1 MVSIKS
7 IHTVVPSEATPNGTF
22 LLSQSQQIKAH
33 TQALTIY
40 IYNSN
45 HNHNIIDTM
54 RHSLAKILVHYYPLA
69 GRLRMIEG
77 GRMEVECNNKGVL
90 LLEAESTNTLQD
102 YGDFEPNDALRPL
115 QPAVDYSEPMEN
127 LPLVMVQL
135 TRFACGGV
143 CVGFGISNVV
153 VDGISGTLF
162 VDAWAKL
169 ARGGTL
175 GEDEKPLF
183 LDKMAILKAET
194 NDEKPFTASRFEHRE
209 FKQLPVMIG
218 RCDASEESKKETDLA
233 ILKLTREM
241 AEKIKKKANDD
252 GCLEFD
258 HEAVTAQKHWRPY
271 SRYESIAAHIW
282 RSACKARNA
291 DHNQP
296 TVVLTVA
303 GIRNRLK
310 PPLPLNYF
318 GNATHPTVTPTCLS
332 GDIASKPLRY
342 GAQKI
347 REAIE
352 LLTDEYLRSAF
363 EFIERQDHLGCL
375 RPKLNRESGCV
386 EGPFLGNPNLNI
398 WSWMSNMPTYG
409 PDFGWGRPVYMGPG
423 EITGDGRAFIMP
435 AASGEGNLSV
445 AIRLQTPHVE
455 PFVKFFYQ
463 DI

>member
-7 IHTVVPSEATPNGTF
+7 IHTVIPSEATPNGTF
-22 LLSQSQQIKAH
+22 LLSQSQQINAH
-33 TQALTIY
+33 NHALTIY
-40 IYNSN
+40 IYNAN
-45 HNHNIIDTM
+45 NNLNNNIIDTM
-54 RHSLAKILVHYYPLA
+54 KHSLAKILVHYYPLA
-69 GRLRMIEG
+69 GRIRMIEG
-77 GRMEVECNNKGVL
+77 GRMEVDCNRNGAL

-102 YGDFEPNDALRPL
+102 YGDFEPNAALLRPL
-115 QPAVDYSEPMEN
+115 LPAIDYSEPMEN
-127 LPLVMVQL
+127 LPLVMVQV

-143 CVGFGISNVV
+143 CVGVTNSNVV
-153 VDGISGTLF
+153 ADGISGTLF

-183 LDKMAILKAET
+183 LDQME
-194 NDEKPFTASRFEHRE
+194 
-209 FKQLPVMIG
+209 LPVMIG

-252 GCLEFD
+252 GCFEFD
-258 HEAVTAQKHWRPY
+258 HEEVTAQKHRRPY
-271 SRYESIAAHIW
+271 SRYESIAAHI
-282 RSACKARNA
+282 RRCACKARNA

-342 GAQKI
+342 GSQKM

-363 EFIERQDHLGCL
+363 EFIGRQDNLGCL
-375 RPKLNRESGCV
+375 RPKLNGESGCV
-386 EGPFLGNPNLNI
+386 EAPFLGNLNLNI

-409 PDFGWGRPVYMGPG
+409 PDFGWGRPVYMGPC
-423 EITGDGRAFIMP
+423 EVKGDGKAFIMP
-435 AASGEGNLSV
+435 APGGDGNLSV